1 MATDKDV
8 AKLKKYVRSLNQ
20 FLRDQ
25 LVWEKGVRNNLKRL
39 NRKAGIGDPPTIT
52 TPPKPPPKP

>member
-20 FLRDQ
+20 FLRNQ
-25 LVWEKGVRNNLKRL
+25 LVWEKGVRNNLRRL
-39 NRKAGIGDPPTIT
+39 NRKAGIGDPPNIT
-52 TPPKPPPKP
+52 NPPKPPPKP